1 MTITPVPI
9 PSPRAT
15 PTSAPSS
22 AYSFVNS
29 SVVMIELTFAVNTP
43 MIVRPVTGHVSLSTL
58 MEQKYE
64 GRLGCYWL
72 RAEMV
77 VQYVKTIQD
86 HYKKVIKETQELKK
100 KYTLFQKLFKDRERM
115 TAVAKSFGITVLEK

>member
-1 MTITPVPI
+1 
-9 PSPRAT
+9 
-15 PTSAPSS
+15 
-22 AYSFVNS
+22 
-29 SVVMIELTFAVNTP
+29 MIELTFAVNTP

-86 HYKKVIKETQELKK
+86 RYKKVIKENRELKR